1 MRYSWRHYLFSELG
15 VNKIY
20 SFLPR
25 SLKSLFGLTFFAL
38 SLELDSWFF
47 HQSSTSR
54 YETSEETRSER
65 QIRETGRIWT
75 SRSQSPALQGIK
87 PQKKPN
93 TKKSRQ
99 GIYLLR
105 LFFSSFWLDVAFS
118 SRELELVSAAGGQG
132 PSGRIWLCEPS
143 STNVFLFWGWDV
155 PAKGQ
160 EQSQDC
166 AVVFWRWAF
175 LTRRRQECLVFSACW
190 KWRSPNSSTVQNSY
204 NLWFEFS
211 NYVD

>member
-20 SFLPR
+20 SFLPW
-25 SLKSLFGLTFFAL
+25 SLESLFGLTFFAL

-75 SRSQSPALQGIK
+75 LRSQSPALQGIK

-105 LFFSSFWLDVAFS
+105 LFFLLFGLTLLF
-118 SRELELVSAAGGQG
+118 LQG
-132 PSGRIWLCEPS
+132 
-143 STNVFLFWGWDV
+143 
-155 PAKGQ
+155 
-160 EQSQDC
+160 
-166 AVVFWRWAF
+166 
-175 LTRRRQECLVFSACW
+175 
-190 KWRSPNSSTVQNSY
+190 NS
-204 NLWFEFS
+204 NLWALLADKVLQVVSGFANLLQQMYFCFGVEMFLRKVK
-211 NYVD
+211 NKVKIVL